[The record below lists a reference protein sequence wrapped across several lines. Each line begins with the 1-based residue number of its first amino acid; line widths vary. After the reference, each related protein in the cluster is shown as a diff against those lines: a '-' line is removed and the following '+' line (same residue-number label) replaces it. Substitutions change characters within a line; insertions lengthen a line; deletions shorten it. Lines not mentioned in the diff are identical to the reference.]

1 MKKIQIK
8 NGVNSLNVYGHE
20 NSEDTIEDPINRVKI
35 ISRANNLKHDAIAL
49 PDFHY
54 KVGNFIPT
62 GTVVVS
68 DESRYLPCAVGNG
81 SGCGYNLIDLKENE
95 SELHESKVVSLFEE
109 FQKRIKIKSSPG
121 KFEKSFY
128 MNAFKHGL
136 DAVDQCSDADKQKF
150 DFNGNIYNDHIQA
163 PADNNYEQ
171 FMPEKNYQKI
181 FSDLEVL
188 GGGNHFIELLSAR
201 KILNPKVAE
210 HFNISENQLFI
221 NFHADANMVGNMAET
236 FTPYKTFRNFD
247 RIRRELKK
255 MAFHMKFYG
264 HLKNYLKQDEIFSLA
279 ADSKAGKQFLSFVFS
294 SANYGAVNR
303 YLLAQKILQS
313 VDDILK
319 PSGTPE
325 IVADTVHDLIT
336 HENDV
341 WVHRTGA
348 TRVIP
353 PGESSFEP
361 YVEYGK
367 PVVIPVAL
375 GGPTILGVPGPAT
388 SSTYQSLPHG
398 AGRVIDRSQ
407 AVNFTLDDIEHIMS
421 ENKVKLFRHGRL
433 DIAREHPDGFRK
445 FESIL
450 EALTQNNL
458 MNVVAILEPI
468 AVLKA

>member
-1 MKKIQIK
+1 MKKIEIK
-8 NGVNSLNVYGHE
+8 KAVNSLNVYGH
-20 NSEDTIEDPINRVKI
+20 DDAQDKIQDPVNRVKV
-35 ISRANNLKHDAIAL
+35 ISEANNLEHDVVAL

-62 GTVVVS
+62 GTVVAS

-81 SGCGYNLIDLKENE
+81 SGCGYNLIDLQE
-95 SELHESKVVSLFEE
+95 SENDLQENTVVFLFEE
-109 FQKRIKIKSSPG
+109 LQKRIDIKSTPG
-121 KFEKSFY
+121 KFDKSFC

-136 DAVDQCSDADKQKF
+136 DALDQCSETEKQKF
-150 DFNGNIYNDHIQA
+150 DFKGNIYNGHGQA
-163 PADNNYEQ
+163 PSESNYEQ

-201 KILNPKVAE
+201 KIINPKAAA

-221 NFHADANMVGNMAET
+221 NFHADANTVGNMAET

-247 RIRRELKK
+247 RIKRELKK
-255 MAFHMKFYG
+255 MAFHFKFYG
-264 HLKNYLKQDEIFSLA
+264 HLNYYTKQDDIFSLA
-279 ADSKAGKQFLSFVFS
+279 AESKTGKQFLSFVFS

-303 YLLAQKILQS
+303 YLLAQKILGAAND
-313 VDDILK
+313 VLK

-325 IVADTVHDLIT
+325 IMADSVHDLIT
-336 HENDV
+336 FEKGL

-353 PGESSFEP
+353 HGESTFAP
-361 YVEYGK
+361 YVEFGK

-375 GGPTILGVPGPAT
+375 GGPTILGVPGSETAN
-388 SSTYQSLPHG
+388 TYQSLPHG

-407 AVNFTLDDIEHIMS
+407 AVDFTLNDIEHVMS
-421 ENKVKLFRHGRL
+421 QNKVKLFRHDQL

-445 FESIL
+445 FENIL
-450 EALTQNNL
+450 ESVTQNNL
-458 MNVVAILEPI
+458 MDVMAILEPI